1 MSSSQLPNLNIQW
14 HSQDLNRRHR
24 QQQKGQKACCVWFTG
39 LSGSGK
45 STIANLVDKHL
56 NINGHHTF
64 LLDGDNLRHGINR
77 DLGYT
82 ETDRIENVR
91 RVAEIAKLMVDAGL
105 IVLVAL
111 ISPYRVDRELARG
124 LFAEGDFFEVFVD
137 TPLEVCEQRDP
148 KGLYAKARAGGI
160 NNFTGIDSTYEEPKR
175 PELRISTVKITA
187 QEAAKKLGDLLKL
200 RNGEKLF

>member
-1 MSSSQLPNLNIQW
+1 MNSSQLSKLNILWQNF
-14 HSQDLNRRHR
+14 DVNRHLR

-45 STIANLVDKHL
+45 STIANLVDKNL
-56 NINGHHTF
+56 NFNGHHTF

-77 DLGYT
+77 DLSFS
-82 ETDRIENVR
+82 EADRTENVR

-148 KGLYAKARAGGI
+148 KGLYVKARAGGI
-160 NNFTGIDSTYEEPKR
+160 NNFTGIDSTYEEPES

-200 RNGEKLF
+200 RNEEKLF

>member
-1 MSSSQLPNLNIQW
+1 MVSSEMPNLNIQW

-24 QQQKGQKACCVWFTG
+24 QKQKGQKACCVWFTG

-45 STIANLVDKHL
+45 STIANLVDQRL
-56 NINGHHTF
+56 NLKGHHTY
-64 LLDGDNLRHGINR
+64 LLDGDNVRYGINR
-77 DLGYT
+77 DLGFA
-82 ETDRIENVR
+82 EVDRTENVR

-148 KGLYAKARAGGI
+148 KGLYAKARAGFI
-160 NNFTGIDSTYEEPKR
+160 KNFTGIDSLYEQPLI
-175 PELRISTVKITA
+175 PELRISTVDVSTL
-187 QEAAKKLGDLLKL
+187 EATEAVCNLTENDGV
-200 RNGEKLF
+200 EFI

>member
-1 MSSSQLPNLNIQW
+1 MNSSQLSKLNILWQNF
-14 HSQDLNRRHR
+14 DVNRHLR

-77 DLGYT
+77 DLGFT
-82 ETDRIENVR
+82 EADRIENVR

-148 KGLYAKARAGGI
+148 KGLYAKARAGFI
-160 NNFTGIDSTYEEPKR
+160 KNFTGIDSIYEQPLI
-175 PELRISTVKITA
+175 PELRISTVDVSTL
-187 QEAAKKLGDLLKL
+187 EATEAVCNLIEN
-200 RNGEKLF
+200 NGVEFI

>member
-14 HSQDLNRRHR
+14 HSQDLNRGHR
-24 QQQKGQKACCVWFTG
+24 QQQKCQKACCVWFTG

-77 DLGYT
+77 DLGFT
-82 ETDRIENVR
+82 EADRIENVR

-137 TPLEVCEQRDP
+137 TPLEVCEQMDP

-160 NNFTGIDSTYEEPKR
+160 NNFIGIDSTYEEPKR